1 MMPFVL
7 DDEMSLPMEFRPYW
21 EMIEQCTLNLENN
34 KHCEEEP
41 EKDLEKDL
49 EKDQK
54 GEALWALD
62 ISSRIAYLTV
72 DERNVIPGD
81 SHRRGGLHTE
91 APGTT
96 LTVTGAA
103 SVDEISIDPDSGQ
116 TYPPRFHGWG
126 IGMIMK
132 NRSYRG
138 GIFMASTVDDS
149 CAVYNAR
156 VRRPEVDS
164 SGFMKKGDTTA
175 VGLLG
180 DCEHLRPCAQH
191 TRRLMKANELV
202 WMTDTTLHESLPLK
216 GTKPPAHIPI
226 VKTNKHY

>member
-1 MMPFVL
+1 M
-7 DDEMSLPMEFRPYW
+7 
-21 EMIEQCTLNLENN
+21 
-34 KHCEEEP
+34 
-41 EKDLEKDL
+41 
-49 EKDQK
+49 
-54 GEALWALD
+54 
-62 ISSRIAYLTV
+62 TV

-126 IGMIMK
+126 IGMIMQ

-216 GTKPPAHIPI
+216 VRVTSLHVCVCWSVCLSVCVCLCLSVSACLCLCLYLYFCAYACAS
-226 VKTNKHY
+226 VWCWCLLF